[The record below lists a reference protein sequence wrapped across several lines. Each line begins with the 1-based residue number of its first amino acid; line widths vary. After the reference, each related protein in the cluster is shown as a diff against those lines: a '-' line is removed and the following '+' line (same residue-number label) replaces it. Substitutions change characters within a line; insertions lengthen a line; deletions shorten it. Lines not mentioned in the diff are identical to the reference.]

1 MAAKKIKLVISPII
15 PNFKTNE
22 IYRPAQK
29 CNYEQILRIVSEDL
43 FKRKTNQESDNQMTM
58 KS

>member
-29 CNYEQILRIVSEDL
+29 CNYEQILRIVWEDL
-43 FKRKTNQESDNQMTM
+43 FKRKTN
-58 KS
+58 